1 MASSASR
8 RSPSIEKASRKAG
21 STSGRRSESNAA
33 SLPATARSRNG
44 ASAGGPNADPTDEV
58 IHRAEDRD
66 LLRAVLALPFKDRQ
80 AIYLHYFDGLTFA
93 EIGEVVGASEI
104 AARVRVHRAL
114 QRLRGRLGPDSVAR
128 EVPA

>member
-1 MASSASR
+1 M
-8 RSPSIEKASRKAG
+8 
-21 STSGRRSESNAA
+21 
-33 SLPATARSRNG
+33 
-44 ASAGGPNADPTDEV
+44 DPIDEV

-66 LLRAVLALPFKDRQ
+66 LLRAVLTLPFKDRQ

-114 QRLRGRLGPDSVAR
+114 QRLRGRLGADSVAR